1 MVTEPCRRASN
12 RRLPAPP
19 SATRQGLPC
28 THMFD
33 SLSDRLGAT
42 LDGLKG
48 KGRLSEDDI
57 NKAMREIRLA
67 LLEADV
73 NFGVVK
79 DFVARVRERAMGAEV
94 MDSLTPGQQVV
105 KIVHEE
111 LTSLMGEAG
120 TKLSFSNRPP
130 TVILMAGLQG
140 SGKTTACGKLARLL
154 AKQKRSPAMVAC
166 DVYRPAAI
174 QQLQTLGKSLQ
185 VPVYERGT
193 ADPVETAAWG
203 VEQAKAQG
211 RDVVIVDTAG
221 RLHIDDQLMDELV
234 RIKKAVKPHN
244 VLLVLD
250 SMSGQ
255 DAVTT
260 AQAFSEAVDYDGVI
274 LTKLDGDARGGAAL
288 AVRAVTGKPI
298 KFVSVGERLDQLEEF
313 HPDRMAS
320 RILGMGDVMSLIE
333 RAQDQFDED
342 EAREMEAK
350 LRKADFTLEDFLG
363 QLRQVRKMT
372 QGQGM
377 AGLLGMIP
385 GVGRQVKNMKVDERQ
400 IDRIEAIILSMTP
413 AERRNHRLIT
423 GSRRRRI
430 AAGSG
435 TSVQTV
441 NQLLAQFKQV
451 QKMMKQVG
459 KGKMPQF
466 PGMQRR

>member
-1 MVTEPCRRASN
+1 
-12 RRLPAPP
+12 
-19 SATRQGLPC
+19 
-28 THMFD
+28 MFD

-79 DFVARVRERAMGAEV
+79 DFVARVRERAMGSEV

-120 TKLSFSNRPP
+120 SKLSFSNRPP

-154 AKQKRSPAMVAC
+154 AKQKRSPALVAC

-193 ADPVETAAWG
+193 GDPVEIAAWG

-260 AQAFSEAVDYDGVI
+260 AEAFSEAVDYDGVI

-298 KFVSVGERLDQLEEF
+298 KFVSVGEKLDQLEEF